1 MPTPLVSYDLRRP
14 GQDYSALIECLKDM
28 DGSWHHLDRLIS
40 TRTRPA
46 RSARSCTACLDGK
59 RRAPRHGRHRRQR
72 RLGRVQRALADGSS
86 RTSQLAQPVLGRPP
100 ATTALDF
107 SACPHH
113 GPVLKGLPVTRTSLG
128 RISEPAA
135 TTVHHARRRLPDRTQ
150 PGIADA
156 RLLPDDQFAASWSAI
171 ILGDDVKDR
180 LLRTTVAAFQV
191 RQRIA
196 FDTLPMHGIT
206 LLTGPPGV
214 GKTSVARGLADR
226 IARAIPG
233 AAWAYIE
240 VDPHGLASSA
250 LGRSQR
256 AVETLFGTVLSE
268 LVAEGPLVVLLD
280 EVETLLTDRAAL
292 SMEANPIDVHRAVD
306 AALVGLDRLA
316 REYPSLIVLA
326 TSNFPGAI
334 DPALASRADQ
344 VIAVP
349 LPDEQARRRILID
362 AVTALADAF
371 PGAAELTRPDV
382 IDAAAR
388 HSAGLDGRRI
398 RKAVAAAG
406 GRNPNAA
413 GDPNGT
419 RPQDLVAEL
428 NDIAATIT

>member
-1 MPTPLVSYDLRRP
+1 VF
-14 GQDYSALIECLKDM
+14 
-28 DGSWHHLDRLIS
+28 HLDRNDELLVVDITDADAVWTGFNERARRWLQSDLCDETARSGPLIS
-40 TRTRPA
+40 CGCTRLPRRPHHA
-46 RSARSCTACLDGK
+46 
-59 RRAPRHGRHRRQR
+59 
-72 RLGRVQRALADGSS
+72 
-86 RTSQLAQPVLGRPP
+86 PVLR
-100 ATTALDF
+100 
-107 SACPHH
+107 
-113 GPVLKGLPVTRTSLG
+113 GLPVSRTNLG
-128 RISEPAA
+128 RLFEPPAA
-135 TTVHHARRRLPDRTQ
+135 TVRHAPRRLPDRGQ

-156 RLLPDDQFAASWSAI
+156 RLLPDEQFAAAWSVI
-171 ILGDDVKDR
+171 MLGEDVKDR
-180 LLRTTVAAFQV
+180 LLRTTVSAFQV

-196 FDTLPMHGIT
+196 FDALPMHGIT

-226 IARAIPG
+226 IARAVPR

-256 AVETLFGTVLSE
+256 AVEELFGTVLSE
-268 LVAEGPLVVLLD
+268 HVAEGPLVVLLD

-316 REYPSLIVLA
+316 REHPTLIVLA

-344 VIAVP
+344 IVAVP
-349 LPDEQARRRILID
+349 LPDEQARRRILVH
-362 AVTALADAF
+362 AVTALAHAF

-406 GRNPNAA
+406 GRNPDAA
-413 GDPNGT
+413 GDPNRI
-419 RPQDLVAEL
+419 RPKDLLAEL
-428 NDIAATIT
+428 AEIAAMTTTNGEPS